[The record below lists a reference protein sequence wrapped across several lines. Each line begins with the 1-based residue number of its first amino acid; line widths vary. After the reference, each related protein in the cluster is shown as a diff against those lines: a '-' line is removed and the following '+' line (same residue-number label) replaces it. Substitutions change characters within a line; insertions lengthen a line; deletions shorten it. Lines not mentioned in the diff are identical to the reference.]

1 MTFPNDTSTP
11 WAIPLMVLGGLLILA
26 GAALL
31 VLKPKSGDRARS
43 RRRFDRRQPA
53 AAASP
58 AARRPRPRHAASPES
73 AGATA
78 AVPVAGTATPA
89 PRAPPRARPPNNS
102 PEERLRTAAAAPATA
117 AQRLRRSG
125 AVVAVLTA
133 TAVAGSGVAA
143 QASQTPAPSPA
154 RPRAAAGAGRRRSP
168 VLLDAQFR
176 RILEQVASAVD
187 AGDAA
192 KDASKLEPRV
202 AGPEL
207 EVRTQNYKI
216 RSQVGS
222 YEARMPVRA
231 TKLLT
236 TVVTEQAQPGRA
248 RSWPSPRARATLFR
262 SCSP

>member
-1 MTFPNDTSTP
+1 M
-11 WAIPLMVLGGLLILA
+11 
-26 GAALL
+26 
-31 VLKPKSGDRARS
+31 
-43 RRRFDRRQPA
+43 
-53 AAASP
+53 
-58 AARRPRPRHAASPES
+58 
-73 AGATA
+73 
-78 AVPVAGTATPA
+78 
-89 PRAPPRARPPNNS
+89 
-102 PEERLRTAAAAPATA
+102 
-117 AQRLRRSG
+117 
-125 AVVAVLTA
+125 AVLTA

-143 QASQTPAPSPA
+143 QASQTPAPLSPGDR
-154 RPRAAAGAGRRRSP
+154 RPASRRAGRRDAP

-192 KDASKLEPRV
+192 KDATKLQPRV

-236 TVVTEQAQPGRA
+236 TVVTEQAQLAAHGHGRHPGRGQRCSAAAHPDPGLPAGELQAGPHHAAAAGDHLPGDRA
-248 RSWPSPRARATLFR
+248 RRHARRWRPTDKTGPPLQRRGSAGRAGRPAELRRIPPSRTSSPRA
-262 SCSP
+262 SPPRTSRTPWPTRPMW